1 MNRNFLL
8 ILLVIA
14 TFGAC
19 KSPEARKPV
28 QNNSG
33 TYISKS
39 VERNK
44 AIFEKEELQIIQL
57 LDSKPEQEYF
67 SSEEGLWYFYNKQ
80 DTIATQKPVFGDHI
94 LFSYN
99 VKRLDGTVILSEN
112 EIGIQDYI
120 VDKTNQKLI
129 NGIRDGVKLMKEGEV
144 ITFLIPSYNAYSYY
158 GIENKLGTNVPIMS
172 TVTLIKINKNN

>member
-1 MNRNFLL
+1 MNRSILL
-8 ILLVIA
+8 ILIIIA
-14 TFGAC
+14 AFGSC
-19 KSPEARKPV
+19 KRPEARKPI

-44 AIFEKEELQIIQL
+44 AIFEKEKQQIIQL
-57 LDSKPEQEYF
+57 LDSNPEKEHF
-67 SSEEGLWYFYNKQ
+67 SSEEGFWYFYNKQ
-80 DTIATQKPVFGDHI
+80 DTTATLKPVFGDHI

-99 VKRLDGTVILSEN
+99 VKKLDGTVVISEQEN
-112 EIGIQDYI
+112 GIQDYL

-158 GIENKLGTNVPIMS
+158 GIENKLGTNVPIQS
-172 TVTLIKINKNN
+172 TVTLIKLNKNN